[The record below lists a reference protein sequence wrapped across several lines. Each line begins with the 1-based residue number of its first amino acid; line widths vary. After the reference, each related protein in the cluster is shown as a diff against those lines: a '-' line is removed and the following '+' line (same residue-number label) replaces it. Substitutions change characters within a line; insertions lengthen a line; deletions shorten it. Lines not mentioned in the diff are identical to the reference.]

1 MMKVCFMTSHGYS
14 IPGLGL
20 PFKLSNAGIIIKNS
34 QCYLGKHGTISMKR
48 KAKERDLYKRNHLHS
63 YESLLSLMIGNDH
76 KTKQTTIQRST
87 REISEIL
94 AQFSI
99 TAAGTGIAVLFSVV
113 YSPAS
118 RRVPFCANKFIDTGL
133 GFSLV
138 LLSWAVN
145 RLREVISKANN
156 KQCSSLKGDEIIKN
170 VARSIN
176 EVYFRAATV
185 IIVFTLRF
193 AC

>member
-1 MMKVCFMTSHGYS
+1 MIKLCFMTSYGYS
-14 IPGLGL
+14 IAGLGL
-20 PFKLSNAGIIIKNS
+20 PYEFSNADIIIKKS
-34 QCYLGKHGTISMKR
+34 QSYLVKHGTISMKR
-48 KAKERDLYKRNHLHS
+48 KTKERDLYKRNHLHA

-76 KTKQTTIQRST
+76 QHKQTTIQRSS

-94 AQFSI
+94 TQFSI
-99 TAAGTGIAVLFSVV
+99 TAAGAGIAVLFSVV
-113 YSPAS
+113 YRLAS
-118 RRVPFCANKFIDTGL
+118 RRVPFCANKFVDTGL

-145 RLREVISKANN
+145 ILREVIRKAN

-170 VARSIN
+170 VERGIK